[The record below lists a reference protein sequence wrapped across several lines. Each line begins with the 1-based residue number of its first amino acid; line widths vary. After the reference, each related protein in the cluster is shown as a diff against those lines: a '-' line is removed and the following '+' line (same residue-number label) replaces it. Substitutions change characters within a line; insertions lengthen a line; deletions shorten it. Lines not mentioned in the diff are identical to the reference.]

1 MPTRDPQRK
10 NGLIMNPMK
19 VQKRLMILDVVKDK
33 RELPKAFA

>member
-10 NGLIMNPMK
+10 NGLIMDVMNVRK
-19 VQKRLMILDVVKDK
+19 CLMILDVVKDK